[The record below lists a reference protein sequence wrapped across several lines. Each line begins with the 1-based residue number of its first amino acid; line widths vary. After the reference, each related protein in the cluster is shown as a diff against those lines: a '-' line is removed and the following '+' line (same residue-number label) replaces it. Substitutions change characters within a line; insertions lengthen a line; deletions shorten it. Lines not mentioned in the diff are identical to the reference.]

1 MRFLR
6 DFYKQKICYKK
17 LPGTSI
23 QVGFFYMPHCMLYLL
38 YSVLSTYIVIHNLTT
53 KTLLEIYIKGRGRTG
68 KGRNAS
74 PFPFPFP
81 FTSFDFLP
89 HILKAL
95 IKFTP
100 GQVGQLIMYYTP

>member
-1 MRFLR
+1 MLKKTAGYLYTSRVFLHAALHVVLII
-6 DFYKQKICYKK
+6 FSAEY
-17 LPGTSI
+17 L
-23 QVGFFYMPHCMLYLL
+23 HCDSQL
-38 YSVLSTYIVIHNLTT
+38 NNK

-68 KGRNAS
+68 RGRNAS
-74 PFPFPFP
+74 PFPFP